1 MVARAYHDLG
11 AVNGETVGSR
21 MPYSTRGHDKDQN
34 QNFVFECEP
43 TDPFTG
49 IVHIQ
54 ISQDEPPTSGDGSE
68 LTWADLASLDFDDE
82 GGTIFVQFEV
92 EAAMV
97 RRIVKVGN
105 YTSGRI
111 NAIKTMR

>member
-11 AVNGETVGSR
+11 AVNGETVGAKI
-21 MPYSTRGHDKDQN
+21 PYSARGHDKDQSM
-34 QNFVFECEP
+34 NFVFECEP

-49 IVHIQ
+49 VVHIQ

-68 LTWADLASLDFDDE
+68 LIWADLAMLDFVNE

-97 RRIVKVGN
+97 RRVVKTGN